1 MSAATD
7 DVRDE
12 EKTGVDAEISVEV
25 EIGITDEL
33 ATCDDDITGISVEVL
48 TGVAE
53 MSRLVVTFSSI

>member
-1 MSAATD
+1 MIVEVSAATD

-12 EKTGVDAEISVEV
+12 DAEISVEV
-25 EIGITDEL
+25 EVGITDEL

-53 MSRLVVTFSSI
+53 MS